1 VTATP
6 PVGIPDVES
15 AERGGFAGVVS
26 RLAAVNALGI
36 VAAFVSGPILARA
49 LGAEGRGELAA
60 IVVLLSIAPW
70 LLDLGLAHWVARE
83 RARGVSREEVLGTAL
98 PVALASS
105 LVALV
110 AAIPLSRLLGGD
122 RDVVVLYLQLGL
134 FLTPVGVVLFT
145 LSGLVIGESRWNL
158 LAATRA
164 VGTVLPVVA
173 IVVLWI
179 GGALT
184 VGSAAASILLA
195 MLASALMPLGLVR
208 GVRRLP
214 FDLRRVREA
223 TTFGV
228 KNWLAS
234 ISATTNV
241 RFDQV
246 LMVGLVSSR
255 ELGLYA
261 VAVSIASLTSGLIL
275 AVSSALYPR
284 VSRGEGDL
292 AARSCRMT
300 IVLVAAAAVLLAAL
314 SPAIPFVFG
323 EAFRGAVT
331 MTLILL
337 LASLPLSA
345 GTVLASALTAAGNPA
360 APMRAELIAAALTI
374 PALVIMLPAHGGTGA
389 AVISIVAYGARFGM
403 LWRSA
408 TSTFQR
414 PATSFVLATRG
425 DFAWLA
431 ECLRGAL
438 RGSAAE

>member
-6 PVGIPDVES
+6 PVGIPEVAS
-15 AERGGFAGVVS
+15 SERGGFASVVS
-26 RLAAVNALGI
+26 RLTAVNALAI

-49 LGAEGRGELAA
+49 LGADGRGELAA

-70 LLDLGLAHWVARE
+70 LLDVGLTHWVARE
-83 RARGVSREEVLGTAL
+83 RARGASREEVLGTAL
-98 PVALASS
+98 PVALACS
-105 LVALV
+105 LVAV
-110 AAIPLSRLLGGD
+110 VVAIPLSRLLGGE
-122 RDVVVLYLQLGL
+122 REVVVFYLQLGL
-134 FLTPVGVVLFT
+134 FLTPVSVVLFT

-158 LAATRA
+158 LAASRLVA
-164 VGTVLPVVA
+164 TVVPVVA

-179 GGALT
+179 ADALT

-195 MLASALMPLGLVR
+195 MLASFLLPLRLVR

-214 FDLRRVREA
+214 FDVHRVREA
-223 TTFGV
+223 TAFGL
-228 KNWLAS
+228 KNWVTS

-241 RFDQV
+241 RLDQV
-246 LMVGLVSSR
+246 LMVGLVSSS

-275 AVSSALYPR
+275 AISSALYPR

-292 AARSCRMT
+292 AARSCRVT
-300 IVLVAAAAVLLAAL
+300 IALVAAAAVLLGAL

-323 EAFRGAVT
+323 DEFRGAVV

-337 LASLPLSA
+337 PASVPLAA

-360 APMRAELIAAALTI
+360 ASMRAELAAAAMTI
-374 PALVIMLPAHGGTGA
+374 PALVLLLPTYGGTGA
-389 AVISIVAYGARFGM
+389 AAISVVAYGARFVM

-408 TSTFQR
+408 ISTFQE
-414 PATSFVLATRG
+414 PAWSFVRTTHRDL
-425 DFAWLA
+425 AWLA
-431 ECLRGAL
+431 DRARGIR
-438 RGSAAE
+438 RGSVAQ